1 MEGTLPDPIHTQAGA
16 LARLLLGFGVIW
28 GLGESKRT
36 KEEKRRN
43 WPFRGNE
50 ELKENKPGSEVK
62 GWGKPLRAGERW
74 IKGLAYRGSARSPM
88 GAVPPSPGMRQ
99 VTSPPAPG
107 RDQNPVGRLPASSRD
122 PHPVV
127 WAPELARAGGGSG
140 HTEDVS
146 GPAPIDVVRA
156 GQSPVAALLA
166 QGPAR
171 ATPAL
176 WPGAQGNT
184 SQMLHTGG
192 VSSARLLEPSRPL
205 PCRLLPAS
213 LLPPIQGTPPRR
225 VSCGLTPQAGEIL
238 VTWLL
243 APALEHPRGQR

>member
-1 MEGTLPDPIHTQAGA
+1 M
-16 LARLLLGFGVIW
+16 
-28 GLGESKRT
+28 
-36 KEEKRRN
+36 RRN

-74 IKGLAYRGSARSPM
+74 IKGLAHRGSAHSPM
-88 GAVPPSPGMRQ
+88 GDVPPSPGMRWA
-99 VTSPPAPG
+99 TFPPTPG
-107 RDQNPVGRLPASSRD
+107 RDQNPVGSLTASSGD

-140 HTEDVS
+140 HTEDAS
-146 GPAPIDVVRA
+146 GPVPIDVGRA
-156 GQSPVAALLA
+156 GQSPAAARLA

-171 ATPAL
+171 ATPAP

-184 SQMLHTGG
+184 SQTLHTRG

-205 PCRLLPAS
+205 PCGSCQPLCSPH
-213 LLPPIQGTPPRR
+213 PRD
-225 VSCGLTPQAGEIL
+225 TPQESVLQADTPGRGDFGD
-238 VTWLL
+238 L
-243 APALEHPRGQR
+243 APCHPAPEHPRGQR